1 MQETG
6 NNQNRPK
13 KILSIRLWRGGLSF
27 YFSSPDRPAVA
38 FGDHLR
44 QGQTLIG
51 KLAKALDYLDA
62 ETDTARYDVV
72 QLFLDTSD
80 AVFIPKELAHGDL
93 EAYLVRAGLAPDVNT
108 SIVLSEPENEL
119 CAVMR
124 FDATVVEYL
133 KAQFGVTLHWLCP
146 IHESLKAYSQSG
158 RRGECI
164 VAYPTAESVY
174 LTGYDTENRLVL
186 AEVYP
191 CESEADLVYYFKE
204 LTADVQAPK
213 RKYGGSVYLY
223 GDRSLAYLPSL
234 KRFFRKAYVLNGK
247 H

>member
-6 NNQNRPK
+6 SNQNRPK

-27 YFSSPDRPAVA
+27 YFTSPDRPAVA

-44 QGQTLIG
+44 QGQTLVG

-62 ETDTARYDVV
+62 ETSAARYDVV
-72 QLFLDTSD
+72 QLFLDTPD
-80 AVFIPKELAHGDL
+80 VVFIPKELANGDL
-93 EAYLVRAGLAPDVNT
+93 EAYLVNAGVASQANSSV
-108 SIVLSEPENEL
+108 VLSESVDEL

-133 KAQFGVTLHWLCP
+133 KNQFGVTLHWLCP
-146 IHESLKAYSQSG
+146 IHESMKAYSQSG
-158 RRGECI
+158 KRGECI

-174 LTGYDTENRLVL
+174 LTGYDAENRLVL

-223 GDRSLAYLPSL
+223 GDRVLAYSPSL
-234 KRFFRKAYVLNGK
+234 KRFFRRACVLNGK
-247 H
+247 F